1 VALAVALLAGSGARA
16 ESGRGA
22 AGAGAN
28 RGEGTTAAATTKA
41 ATTTTKAAATAT
53 TAAAAATTPA
63 AAATTAVAAAQRL
76 PNVLVLTVDALR
88 SDRLSSYGYHR
99 PTSPGIDRLLAA
111 GARFTAARTVEPLTN
126 PALCS
131 LFTSR
136 YPHHHG
142 ATRNGLRLRG
152 GLDSLPRVLAHHGYR
167 TAAFVG
173 SWVLVNR
180 ISGLGD
186 HFDRY
191 AEVLTRRRWF
201 GMFRGEATAEDLTD
215 AALGWLGERR
225 AGGDTRPFL
234 LWVHYVEPHAP
245 YRLQTA
251 FAARLGVPAHGEVP
265 RSDRYDTEIAF
276 ADHHLARLLRAIE
289 ADPALRANTLV
300 VFAADHGESL
310 GEHGY
315 WGHGRNLYEQTLR
328 IPLGFAWPRHLR
340 AVTVAAPAE
349 ILDVAPTVLG
359 LIGLPV
365 PASFEGFDW
374 TPVLTGAARPPARR
388 VCWFEAHRGAVLMA
402 HGSDSA
408 RRAGLLAVGR
418 LEGSRKEVLH
428 TGERQAQVFD
438 LELDPGETGGS
449 GGAAAAG
456 GAWGG
461 AAGGAA
467 APSPGLAAWLAAV
480 QRGLAAFDRLLP
492 AQPDTDAEH
501 TARLRALGYA
511 E

>member
-1 VALAVALLAGSGARA
+1 VARLALALGLALTAGGLADG
-16 ESGRGA
+16 
-22 AGAGAN
+22 AGAGAGAPAGPN
-28 RGEGTTAAATTKA
+28 EEGAA
-41 ATTTTKAAATAT
+41 
-53 TAAAAATTPA
+53 PG
-63 AAATTAVAAAQRL
+63 AQRL
-76 PNVLVLTVDALR
+76 PNVVLLTVDALR
-88 SDRLSSYGYHR
+88 SDRLSAYGYRR

-131 LFTSR
+131 LFTSL
-136 YPHHHG
+136 YPHQHG

-152 GLDSLPRVLAHHGYR
+152 GLDSLPRVLGRRGYR

-186 HFDRY
+186 HFDHY

-201 GMFRGEATAEDLTD
+201 GLFKGEATAEDLTD
-215 AALGWLGERR
+215 AALGWLAERG
-225 AGGDTRPFL
+225 AGGGGVGGGSGAGGVGGGGGTGDARPFL

-245 YRLQTA
+245 YRLQA
-251 FAARLGVPAHGEVP
+251 GFAARLGLPARGEVA

-276 ADHHLARLLRAIE
+276 ADHHLARLLRAID
-289 ADPALRANTLV
+289 ADPRLRANTLV

-328 IPLGFAWPRHLR
+328 IPLGFAWPGHLR
-340 AVTVAAPAE
+340 AGTVTAPAE

-365 PASFEGFDW
+365 PAGFAGFDW
-374 TPVLTGAARPPARR
+374 APVLAGAARPPSQR
-388 VCWFEAHRGAVLMA
+388 VCWFEAHRGAVLAA
-402 HGSDSA
+402 HGSDDA
-408 RRAGLLAVGR
+408 RRAGLLAVGM
-418 LEGSRKEVLH
+418 LAGSRKEVLRV
-428 TGERQAQVFD
+428 GERQPAVPAVFD
-438 LELDPGETGGS
+438 LERDPGEIGAGAGGGGRGEMGAGAVPGATGG
-449 GGAAAAG
+449 
-456 GAWGG
+456 
-461 AAGGAA
+461 
-467 APSPGLAAWLAAV
+467 PSPRLAAWLVSV
-480 QRGLAAFDRLLP
+480 QRSLAAFDRLAP
-492 AQPDTDAEH
+492 PEPDADAERV
-501 TARLRALGYA
+501 ARLRALGYA

>member
-1 VALAVALLAGSGARA
+1 MNRSGGVAIARAAGVALAWARAAGLAMAMALLAGSGARA
-16 ESGRGA
+16 ESRP
-22 AGAGAN
+22 
-28 RGEGTTAAATTKA
+28 
-41 ATTTTKAAATAT
+41 AT
-53 TAAAAATTPA
+53 TAAAATKA
-63 AAATTAVAAAQRL
+63 AAATTTAATAQRL

-88 SDRLSSYGYHR
+88 SDRLSSYGYRR

-136 YPHHHG
+136 YPHQHG

-152 GLDSLPRVLAHHGYR
+152 EVDSLPRVLARRGYR

-201 GMFRGEATAEDLTD
+201 GLFKGEATAEDLTD
-215 AALGWLGERR
+215 AALSWLGERR
-225 AGGDTRPFL
+225 TGGDTRPFL

-276 ADHHLARLLRAIE
+276 ADHHLARLLQAIE
-289 ADPALRANTLV
+289 ADPVLRANTLV

-328 IPLGFAWPRHLR
+328 IPLGFAWPGHLR
-340 AVTVAAPAE
+340 AATVAAPAE
-349 ILDVAPTVLG
+349 ILDIAPTVLG

-365 PASFEGFDW
+365 PASFGGFDW
-374 TPVLTGAARPPARR
+374 APVLTGAARPPAR
-388 VCWFEAHRGAVLMA
+388 VCWFEAHRGAVLTA

-418 LEGSRKEVLH
+418 LDGSRKEVLH
-428 TGERQAQVFD
+428 TGERQARVFD
-438 LELDPGETGGS
+438 LELDPGETGGAR
-449 GGAAAAG
+449 GAAGAGAAAVL
-456 GAWGG
+456 GA
-461 AAGGAA
+461 AA
-467 APSPGLAAWLAAV
+467 APSPGLAAWLGAV
-480 QRGLAAFDRLLP
+480 QRGLAAFDRLVP
-492 AQPDTDAEH
+492 AQPDAEH
-501 TARLRALGYA
+501 TARLWALGYA

>member
-1 VALAVALLAGSGARA
+1 VLAAVLLGGVAGKTASGTN
-16 ESGRGA
+16 
-22 AGAGAN
+22 AN
-28 RGEGTTAAATTKA
+28 DEG
-41 ATTTTKAAATAT
+41 
-53 TAAAAATTPA
+53 
-63 AAATTAVAAAQRL
+63 AAQRL

-88 SDRLSSYGYHR
+88 SDRLSGYGYRR

-111 GARFTAARTVEPLTN
+111 GVRFTAARTVEPLTN

-131 LFTSR
+131 LFTSL
-136 YPHHHG
+136 YPHQHG

-152 GLDSLPRVLAHHGYR
+152 GLDSLPRILGRRGYR

-191 AEVLTRRRWF
+191 AELLTRRRWF
-201 GMFRGEATAEDLTD
+201 GLFKGEATAEDLTD
-215 AALGWLGERR
+215 AALGWLGERQATGSG
-225 AGGDTRPFL
+225 AGGDARPFL

-245 YRLQTA
+245 YRLQA
-251 FAARLGVPAHGEVP
+251 GFAARLGLPAVRGEVS
-265 RSDRYDTEIAF
+265 RADRYDTEIAF
-276 ADHHLARLLRAIE
+276 ADYHLARLLRAID
-289 ADPALRANTLV
+289 ADPRLRANTLV

-328 IPLGFAWPRHLR
+328 IPLGLAWPGHLR
-340 AVTVAAPAE
+340 AGTVTAPAD

-374 TPVLTGAARPPARR
+374 APVLAGAARPPRR
-388 VCWFEAHRGAVLMA
+388 RICWFEAHRGAVLAA
-402 HGSDSA
+402 HGSDNA
-408 RRAGLLAVGR
+408 RRAGLLEVGM
-418 LEGSRKEVLH
+418 LDGSRKEVLRP
-428 TGERQAQVFD
+428 GERRPRVFD
-438 LELDPGETGGS
+438 LERDPEEIGSMGS
-449 GGAAAAG
+449 GGAG
-456 GAWGG
+456 RG
-461 AAGGAA
+461 AAGGGSVAGDGERGEMLAGAA
-467 APSPGLAAWLAAV
+467 PGEAGRAAPGGAGGPSPGAAGRPSPRLAAWLRSV
-480 QRGLAAFDRLLP
+480 QRGLAAFDRLAP
-492 AQPDTDAEH
+492 PQPDADSEQL
-501 TARLRALGYA
+501 ARLRALGYG